1 MTEKNKSEKMT
12 NTSKPVPMKLF
23 AAWEV
28 DRTPSNCIPRL
39 CTLRVTRLRV
49 CGALGE
55 AGGGA
60 AGGAGAGAVILAA
73 RMHSS
78 KRTLRSNDIAVP
90 PMDVEL
96 DLCFSLQYP
105 HFVKRDGNRL
115 QIMLQRRKKYKNR
128 TILGYKTLAE
138 GVIRMDQ
145 VLQRSMDME
154 LELTGV
160 GCKGGAAAGQPVARL
175 SITGLASTPVDHDTK
190 NNNNMLITG
199 KYHTG
204 VGCIG
209 AAAGQPVARLS
220 ITGLASTP
228 VDHDTKNN
236 NNMLITERGYSDEE
250 EEGEFSSVEE
260 ADEMTY
266 GAPAR
271 RRTHRQLTFNK
282 ADLSYTKLSRSRDL
296 SFMERER
303 ERQSYMRSKADRD
316 SDSELENAA
325 AKRKGSRGKLAQRN
339 LKQKFAALLRRF
351 RVPDEMGERGAARD
365 THHAQRDIDEL
376 FQELESLSCG
386 EGEDSGPDQMDTISI
401 GSTPK
406 PSLRPFFSSS
416 RSLANQDHHRHSNV
430 SRHASLAST
439 QLSERLAVTIPLTES
454 EAIRSS
460 AGDERGSEGNS
471 DGDITADAPVSGASV
486 SSSPPN
492 ETKVQ
497 EDKRSRLFRSAT
509 SGGNL
514 TPAGATRKKNSLA
527 ASDRPLSAHELPVQ
541 SPTTQEPRRSMLE
554 QISRLLGDD
563 APLPEC
569 VAVAPPGAAG
579 ALHALGVPTIVT
591 PAPHAPDARPLLQ
604 ALYARAGKQGVRR
617 GCIRVVVAG
626 GDGAAAAA
634 LRAHAELAA
643 RRPHDAPP
651 IRFYIVPIGGVTV
664 ARHLAA
670 TDSAYGA
677 LFGDAW
683 AACCDR
689 AAEGSLPDQT
699 EMSSRIARYLNSIG
713 PVNNVPIGEAM
724 VAYRERSGDE
734 DASQTF
740 VPFIAEVRVGC
751 SEGGVSSLEL
761 EEGGSPPA
769 RPSPPAT
776 PAPLD
781 LQPPLLAREPL
792 ELQLD
797 YWLVSVVCV
806 QLEEGGS
813 PPARP
818 SPPATPA
825 PLDLQPPLLAREP
838 LELQLDY
845 WLVSVVCVQ
854 LEEGGSPPARPSPP
868 ATPAPLDLQP
878 PLLAREPLELQLD
891 YWLVSVVCVQLEE
904 GGSPPA
910 RPSPPATPA
919 PLDLQPPLLARE
931 PLELQ
936 LDYWLVSVVC
946 VQLEEGGSPPA
957 RPSPPA
963 TPAPLDLQPPLLAR
977 EPLELQ
983 LDYWLVSVVCVQ
995 LEEGGSPP
1003 ARPSPPATPAPLDLQ
1018 PPLLAREPLELQLDY
1033 WLVSV
1038 VCVQLEEGGSPP
1050 ARPSP
1055 PATPAPLDL
1064 QPPLLAREPLEL
1076 QLDYWLV
1083 SVVCVQLEEG
1093 GSPPAR
1099 PSPPA
1104 TPAPLD
1110 LQPPLLAREPL
1121 ELQLDY
1127 WLVSVVCVQLEEGGS
1142 PPARPSPPATPA
1154 PLDLQPPLLAR
1165 EPLELQLD
1173 YWLVSVVC
1181 VQLEEGGSPPARPSP
1196 PATPA
1201 PLDLQ
1206 PPLLAREPLEL
1217 QLDYWLVSV
1226 VCVQLEEGGS
1236 PPARPSPPA
1245 TPAPLDLQPPL
1256 LAREPLELQL
1266 DYWLVPGRAT
1276 EGADGK
1282 VTVKASFRALHVTRQ
1297 NAHLCITYLTKEKK
1311 QKIMRLGKKKEK
1323 TGEAEPGRAQTVD
1336 GVARLICSAK
1346 GSHNLPLKVYIDGT
1360 EWNGVKFFQL
1370 STQWQT
1376 HVKTFPVATCGA
1388 PLAPPET

>member
-160 GCKGGAAAGQPVARL
+160 GCKG
-175 SITGLASTPVDHDTK
+175 
-190 NNNNMLITG
+190 
-199 KYHTG
+199 
-204 VGCIG
+204 G

-439 QLSERLAVTIPLTES
+439 QLSERLAVTVPLTES

-471 DGDITADAPVSGASV
+471 DGDLTADAPVSGASV

-541 SPTTQEPRRSMLE
+541 SPTTQEPRRTMLE

-569 VAVAPPGAAG
+569 VAVAPPGAAA

-604 ALYARAGKQGVRR
+604 ALYARAGKQSVRR

-651 IRFYIVPIGGVTV
+651 IRFYIVPIGGITV

-670 TDSAYGA
+670 TDTAYGA

-776 PAPLD
+776 PAPL
-781 LQPPLLAREPL
+781 E
-792 ELQLD
+792 
-797 YWLVSVVCV
+797 
-806 QLEEGGS
+806 
-813 PPARP
+813 
-818 SPPATPA
+818 
-825 PLDLQPPLLAREP
+825 
-838 LELQLDY
+838 
-845 WLVSVVCVQ
+845 
-854 LEEGGSPPARPSPP
+854 
-868 ATPAPLDLQP
+868 
-878 PLLAREPLELQLD
+878 
-891 YWLVSVVCVQLEE
+891 
-904 GGSPPA
+904 
-910 RPSPPATPA
+910 
-919 PLDLQPPLLARE
+919 
-931 PLELQ
+931 
-936 LDYWLVSVVC
+936 
-946 VQLEEGGSPPA
+946 
-957 RPSPPA
+957 
-963 TPAPLDLQPPLLAR
+963 
-977 EPLELQ
+977 
-983 LDYWLVSVVCVQ
+983 
-995 LEEGGSPP
+995 
-1003 ARPSPPATPAPLDLQ
+1003 
-1018 PPLLAREPLELQLDY
+1018 
-1033 WLVSV
+1033 
-1038 VCVQLEEGGSPP
+1038 
-1050 ARPSP
+1050 
-1055 PATPAPLDL
+1055 
-1064 QPPLLAREPLEL
+1064 
-1076 QLDYWLV
+1076 
-1083 SVVCVQLEEG
+1083 
-1093 GSPPAR
+1093 
-1099 PSPPA
+1099 
-1104 TPAPLD
+1104 
-1110 LQPPLLAREPL
+1110 
-1121 ELQLDY
+1121 
-1127 WLVSVVCVQLEEGGS
+1127 
-1142 PPARPSPPATPA
+1142 
-1154 PLDLQPPLLAR
+1154 
-1165 EPLELQLD
+1165 
-1173 YWLVSVVC
+1173 
-1181 VQLEEGGSPPARPSP
+1181 
-1196 PATPA
+1196 
-1201 PLDLQ
+1201 
-1206 PPLLAREPLEL
+1206 
-1217 QLDYWLVSV
+1217 
-1226 VCVQLEEGGS
+1226 
-1236 PPARPSPPA
+1236 
-1245 TPAPLDLQPPL
+1245 LQPPL

-1336 GVARLICSAK
+1336 GIARLICSAK

>member
-60 AGGAGAGAVILAA
+60 AGGTGAGAVILAA

-160 GCKGGAAAGQPVARL
+160 GCKG
-175 SITGLASTPVDHDTK
+175 
-190 NNNNMLITG
+190 
-199 KYHTG
+199 
-204 VGCIG
+204 G

-351 RVPDEMGERGAARD
+351 RVPDELGERGAARD

-416 RSLANQDHHRHSNV
+416 RSLANQDHHRHSN
-430 SRHASLAST
+430 
-439 QLSERLAVTIPLTES
+439 ES
-454 EAIRSS
+454 EAVRSS
-460 AGDERGSEGNS
+460 VGDERGSEGNS
-471 DGDITADAPVSGASV
+471 DGDLTADAPVSGASV

-492 ETKVQ
+492 ETK

-541 SPTTQEPRRSMLE
+541 SPTTQEPRRTMVE

-604 ALYARAGKQGVRR
+604 ALYARAGKQSVRR

-651 IRFYIVPIGGVTV
+651 MRFYIVPIGGVTV

-670 TDSAYGA
+670 TDTAYGA

-683 AACCDR
+683 AACCER

-751 SEGGVSSLEL
+751 SEGGVSSLE
-761 EEGGSPPA
+761 
-769 RPSPPAT
+769 
-776 PAPLD
+776 
-781 LQPPLLAREPL
+781 
-792 ELQLD
+792 
-797 YWLVSVVCV
+797 
-806 QLEEGGS
+806 
-813 PPARP
+813 
-818 SPPATPA
+818 
-825 PLDLQPPLLAREP
+825 
-838 LELQLDY
+838 
-845 WLVSVVCVQ
+845 
-854 LEEGGSPPARPSPP
+854 
-868 ATPAPLDLQP
+868 
-878 PLLAREPLELQLD
+878 
-891 YWLVSVVCVQLEE
+891 
-904 GGSPPA
+904 
-910 RPSPPATPA
+910 
-919 PLDLQPPLLARE
+919 
-931 PLELQ
+931 
-936 LDYWLVSVVC
+936 
-946 VQLEEGGSPPA
+946 
-957 RPSPPA
+957 
-963 TPAPLDLQPPLLAR
+963 
-977 EPLELQ
+977 
-983 LDYWLVSVVCVQ
+983 
-995 LEEGGSPP
+995 
-1003 ARPSPPATPAPLDLQ
+1003 
-1018 PPLLAREPLELQLDY
+1018 
-1033 WLVSV
+1033 
-1038 VCVQLEEGGSPP
+1038 
-1050 ARPSP
+1050 
-1055 PATPAPLDL
+1055 
-1064 QPPLLAREPLEL
+1064 
-1076 QLDYWLV
+1076 
-1083 SVVCVQLEEG
+1083 
-1093 GSPPAR
+1093 
-1099 PSPPA
+1099 
-1104 TPAPLD
+1104 
-1110 LQPPLLAREPL
+1110 
-1121 ELQLDY
+1121 
-1127 WLVSVVCVQLEEGGS
+1127 
-1142 PPARPSPPATPA
+1142 
-1154 PLDLQPPLLAR
+1154 
-1165 EPLELQLD
+1165 
-1173 YWLVSVVC
+1173 
-1181 VQLEEGGSPPARPSP
+1181 
-1196 PATPA
+1196 
-1201 PLDLQ
+1201 
-1206 PPLLAREPLEL
+1206 
-1217 QLDYWLVSV
+1217 
-1226 VCVQLEEGGS
+1226 LEEGGS

>member
-78 KRTLRSNDIAVP
+78 KRTLRSNDISVP
-90 PMDVEL
+90 PLDVEL

-190 NNNNMLITG
+190 NNNTL
-199 KYHTG
+199 
-204 VGCIG
+204 
-209 AAAGQPVARLS
+209 
-220 ITGLASTP
+220 
-228 VDHDTKNN
+228 
-236 NNMLITERGYSDEE
+236 LITERGYSDEE

-260 ADEMTY
+260 ADDMTY
-266 GAPAR
+266 GAPAP

-303 ERQSYMRSKADRD
+303 ERQSYMRSKANDRD

-351 RVPDEMGERGAARD
+351 RVPEEMGERGATRD

-406 PSLRPFFSSS
+406 PSIRPFFSSS
-416 RSLANQDHHRHSNV
+416 RSLANQEHHRHSNV

-439 QLSERLAVTIPLTES
+439 AQLSAARERFAASIPLTES
-454 EAIRSS
+454 EAVRSS

-492 ETKVQ
+492 DVK

-514 TPAGATRKKNSLA
+514 TPGGAARKKNSLSA
-527 ASDRPLSAHELPVQ
+527 AERPLSAHELPVQ
-541 SPTTQEPRRSMLE
+541 SPTTLEPRRTMVE
-554 QISRLLGDD
+554 QISRLLGEDG
-563 APLPEC
+563 PLPEC
-569 VAVAPPGAAG
+569 VALATAGAAP
-579 ALHALGVPTIVT
+579 ALHALGVPAVVA
-591 PAPHAPDARPLLQ
+591 PAPQAPDARPLLQ
-604 ALYARAGKQGVRR
+604 ALYSRAGKQSGRR
-617 GCIRVVVAG
+617 GCMRVVVCG
-626 GDGAAAAA
+626 GDAAAAAA

-651 IRFYIVPIGGVTV
+651 LRFYLVPVGGMTV

-670 TDSAYGA
+670 ADPGYAA
-677 LFGDAW
+677 LFGEAW
-683 AACCDR
+683 AACCER
-689 AAEGSLPDQT
+689 AADNSAPDQA

-740 VPFIAEVRVGC
+740 VPFVAEVRVGC

-776 PAPLD
+776 PAPHD
-781 LQPPLLAREPL
+781 LQP
-792 ELQLD
+792 
-797 YWLVSVVCV
+797 
-806 QLEEGGS
+806 
-813 PPARP
+813 
-818 SPPATPA
+818 
-825 PLDLQPPLLAREP
+825 
-838 LELQLDY
+838 
-845 WLVSVVCVQ
+845 
-854 LEEGGSPPARPSPP
+854 
-868 ATPAPLDLQP
+868 
-878 PLLAREPLELQLD
+878 
-891 YWLVSVVCVQLEE
+891 
-904 GGSPPA
+904 
-910 RPSPPATPA
+910 
-919 PLDLQPPLLARE
+919 
-931 PLELQ
+931 
-936 LDYWLVSVVC
+936 
-946 VQLEEGGSPPA
+946 
-957 RPSPPA
+957 
-963 TPAPLDLQPPLLAR
+963 
-977 EPLELQ
+977 
-983 LDYWLVSVVCVQ
+983 
-995 LEEGGSPP
+995 
-1003 ARPSPPATPAPLDLQ
+1003 
-1018 PPLLAREPLELQLDY
+1018 
-1033 WLVSV
+1033 
-1038 VCVQLEEGGSPP
+1038 
-1050 ARPSP
+1050 
-1055 PATPAPLDL
+1055 
-1064 QPPLLAREPLEL
+1064 
-1076 QLDYWLV
+1076 
-1083 SVVCVQLEEG
+1083 
-1093 GSPPAR
+1093 
-1099 PSPPA
+1099 
-1104 TPAPLD
+1104 
-1110 LQPPLLAREPL
+1110 
-1121 ELQLDY
+1121 
-1127 WLVSVVCVQLEEGGS
+1127 
-1142 PPARPSPPATPA
+1142 
-1154 PLDLQPPLLAR
+1154 
-1165 EPLELQLD
+1165 
-1173 YWLVSVVC
+1173 
-1181 VQLEEGGSPPARPSP
+1181 
-1196 PATPA
+1196 
-1201 PLDLQ
+1201 
-1206 PPLLAREPLEL
+1206 
-1217 QLDYWLVSV
+1217 
-1226 VCVQLEEGGS
+1226 
-1236 PPARPSPPA
+1236 
-1245 TPAPLDLQPPL
+1245 PPL

-1266 DYWLVPGRAT
+1266 DYWLVPGRQA

-1323 TGEAEPGRAQTVD
+1323 TGEAEPGRTQTVD

-1346 GSHNLPLKVYIDGT
+1346 SNHSVPLKVYIDGT